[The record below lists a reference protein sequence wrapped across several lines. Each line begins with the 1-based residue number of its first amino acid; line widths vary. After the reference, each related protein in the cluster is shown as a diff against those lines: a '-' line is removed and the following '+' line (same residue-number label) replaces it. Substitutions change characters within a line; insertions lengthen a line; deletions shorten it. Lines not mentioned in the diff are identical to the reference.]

1 MSLLRKKGAEEMNER
16 TEGRTG
22 TDATRGGAAGTAG
35 TDMAPRGGAGAEMT
49 RAAGTAMR
57 GAAGTGVRAL
67 RIEDYEARIWLYREQ
82 AVNGYI
88 GIGKT
93 LNEAKQSG
101 VVPHGE
107 WEEWVERTTGLSLRN
122 AQRCMKAAA
131 EIRDGSWLGQ
141 LDMSKAMLLL
151 SSGLDEETQE
161 SLAEKSARDGGS
173 VREMREEI
181 RRLKGALDTAGK
193 EAREA
198 REKAEIAGQ
207 ESEEKIRKLKAA
219 MATERADADETI
231 KALKLKVVDGAG
243 GAAEMREALKRA
255 EGEKADL
262 VRQMKALN
270 DGMRARM
277 DQEAGNAYRRGLQE
291 RDTKAEKEIRESVRK
306 EYEMNLNMARSELAD
321 SRETE
326 KELRKAL
333 QEANAGGSARWD
345 EGYNAGV
352 GYGKEM
358 AEKDW
363 TERLE
368 EMRKDLAAAEERE
381 ARRAR
386 ELAEL
391 KKEKARAGMDSARG
405 IRTEGAG
412 ALDLAGAVRSF
423 IGAAGVLPQMG
434 NLIAGMSESERE
446 AVRAQVETVAE
457 WVRASRAA
465 LGTVMAEASIV

>member
-1 MSLLRKKGAEEMNER
+1 MAEAKNAEMAR
-16 TEGRTG
+16 TTG
-22 TDATRGGAAGTAG
+22 TEAARGSAAGMT
-35 TDMAPRGGAGAEMT
+35 GGREM
-49 RAAGTAMR
+49 
-57 GAAGTGVRAL
+57 

-151 SSGLDEETQE
+151 SSGLDEETRE

-198 REKAEIAGQ
+198 RKMAEIAGQ
-207 ESEEKIRKLKAA
+207 ESDEKIRKLKAA

-306 EYEMNLNMARSELAD
+306 EITR
-321 SRETE
+321 
-326 KELRKAL
+326 
-333 QEANAGGSARWD
+333 
-345 EGYNAGV
+345 
-352 GYGKEM
+352 
-358 AEKDW
+358 
-363 TERLE
+363 
-368 EMRKDLAAAEERE
+368 
-381 ARRAR
+381 
-386 ELAEL
+386 
-391 KKEKARAGMDSARG
+391 
-405 IRTEGAG
+405 
-412 ALDLAGAVRSF
+412 
-423 IGAAGVLPQMG
+423 
-434 NLIAGMSESERE
+434 
-446 AVRAQVETVAE
+446 
-457 WVRASRAA
+457 
-465 LGTVMAEASIV
+465 